1 MSFRF
6 AGFQQLGRAL
16 MLPIA
21 VLPIAG
27 LLLRLGQPDLLNWVA
42 MAAAGKAVF
51 DNLGLLF
58 AVGVGVGLAR
68 ENHGAAGLA
77 ALVGY
82 VVTMRAAETLLHA
95 APGSLSKPSIPVGL
109 LSGIIAGV
117 AYNRYSNITLP
128 SYLSFFGG
136 RRFVPIVS
144 GVLGLVLGIILGYAW
159 PFIEH
164 GMDSASHAILGA
176 GSLGLF
182 AYGVLNRILIVTG
195 LHHIL
200 NNFAWFILGDYHGA
214 TGDLNRFFAGDP
226 TAGAFM
232 SGFFPVMMFGL
243 PGACLAMY
251 HTARPERRAGVAGLL
266 LSLGLTSFLTGVT
279 EPVEFTFMFLAP
291 VLYALHAIATG
302 LAMVLMHLFGVHLGF
317 SFSAGLFDYVL
328 NFTHAQRPLLLIPI
342 GIAYFALYYG
352 VFRVCIVRLN
362 LSTPGREADDALA
375 AAAPV
380 AADARGG
387 AFVGALGGAAN
398 LTEVSACTTRLRLTL
413 VDNRAIDEPALTR
426 LGSRGQL
433 RSANTGLQV
442 VLGPIADQ
450 VAGEIR
456 DALRAGA
463 PRQSAAPNP
472 ASAPSQAAAPSQVAA
487 PNSAAPP
494 AAAPFDAPAMLAAL
508 GGRRNVGEVECV
520 AGRML
525 VRIADPKAVD
535 EPALKRLGIRGV
547 ARPAAGSMQLLIPAG
562 AEGWMQPL
570 RRLLA

>member
-1 MSFRF
+1 MNFRF
-6 AGFQQLGRAL
+6 TGFQQLGRAL

-27 LLLRLGQPDLLNWVA
+27 LMLRLGQPDLLNWVA

-51 DNLGLLF
+51 ANLGLLF
-58 AVGVGVGLAR
+58 AVGVAVGLAR

-82 VVTMRAAETLLHA
+82 VGTMRAAETLLHA
-95 APGSLSKPSIPVGL
+95 APGSLDKPSIPVGL

-117 AYNRYSNITLP
+117 AYNRYSNISLP

-136 RRFVPIVS
+136 RRFIPIIS
-144 GVLGLVLGIILGYAW
+144 GLLGLVLGVILGYAW
-159 PFIEH
+159 PFLEG

-176 GSLGLF
+176 GPIGLF

-226 TAGAFM
+226 SAGAFM

-266 LSLGLTSFLTGVT
+266 LSLALTAFLTGVT

-302 LAMVLMHLFGVHLGF
+302 LAMVIMDLFSVHLGF

-342 GIAYFALYYG
+342 GAAYFLLYYV
-352 VFRVCIVRLN
+352 VFRFCIVRLN
-362 LSTPGREADDALA
+362 LPTPGRESDEAPQMLA
-375 AAAPV
+375 PLPTG
-380 AADARGG
+380 ARGPS
-387 AFVGALGGAAN
+387 FVTALGGAGN
-398 LTEVSACTTRLRLTL
+398 LTEVTACTTRLRLGL
-413 VDNRAIDEPALTR
+413 VDNRAIDEPALKR
-426 LGSRGQL
+426 LGSRGLL
-433 RSANTGLQV
+433 RSGTAGLQV

-450 VAGEIR
+450 VAGEMR
-456 DALRAGA
+456 DAMRAGGEFRAGDMRAGDMRAGIASPATRLDAA
-463 PRQSAAPNP
+463 PRQD
-472 ASAPSQAAAPSQVAA
+472 AS
-487 PNSAAPP
+487 
-494 AAAPFDAPAMLAAL
+494 AMLAAL
-508 GGRRNVGEVECV
+508 GGRQNV
-520 AGRML
+520 
-525 VRIADPKAVD
+525 ADL
-535 EPALKRLGIRGV
+535 EI
-547 ARPAAGSMQLLIPAG
+547 
-562 AEGWMQPL
+562 
-570 RRLLA
+570 